1 MQTYEKFDAGEL
13 DAREHS
19 VYRQLQ
25 DADVPDDYVLQWIDG
40 RGFQFS
46 REDALP
52 VPENESN
59 GAAVV
64 AERTNDPG
72 TDSWTVTLY
81 HEDGTPHM
89 GMLKGFGA
97 SCESPTLTDAIE
109 AATRA
114 MRLDDQLATA
124 ETN

>member
-1 MQTYEKFDAGEL
+1 METHSDFRLSDL
-13 DAREHS
+13 DSCEHR
-19 VYRQLQ
+19 VFQLLRWSE
-25 DADVPDDYVLQWIDG
+25 VPSDYVLQWIDG
-40 RGFQFS
+40 QDFHLARKDGI
-46 REDALP
+46 P

-64 AERTNDPG
+64 AKKSRNDG

-97 SCESPTLTDAIE
+97 SCDVPTLPAAVDAAI
-109 AATRA
+109 RA

-124 ETN
+124 E